1 MAVTIVL
8 IQLPPWAARGGCWL
22 VIGVDFWIAIVV
34 AVGAIAVSAWLWR
47 RLRAVTDARRD
58 ADEELD
64 RLRSF
69 IAVSADWTWE
79 QDTDFRFT
87 YISDSVEKVLGLSP
101 TYCLGKTRR
110 EIAPDSLDHLSFVA
124 HEQQQNLHAPIRN
137 LRMRYKLAEEDIR
150 YVEIDG
156 DPVFEEGGRFLGYRG
171 VGRDVTFLV
180 EAEREAS
187 DTQRRFLSAIEAR
200 SEGISFWDRDDRL
213 RLYNSAYLT
222 LAPGA
227 ESTLREGVRFED
239 YIRAS
244 VNSGVIPDAIG
255 REEQWITN
263 RLEMRKRAPTSH
275 EVVRGDRWLKV
286 SELRTADG
294 WLLQTTL
301 DISESKERES
311 AMRRAVAE
319 AEIANR
325 AKMEFLAVMSH
336 ELRTPLNAIIGF
348 SDVIRNRVL
357 GDAMD
362 TYMRYAEHINE
373 SGTHLLALIND
384 LLDVSRIEAGRLELE
399 ETAFSVSELMGECAR
414 MLRVR
419 ADDKDVDLT
428 VEAGADGEG
437 LRADRRAVKQIIVNL
452 VSNAIKFTP
461 AGGKVRI
468 TAVTDDR
475 GRIQIIVADTGIG
488 IPPDRHDV
496 VFRPFEQLENAHS
509 RRHDGTGLGL
519 YITRNLAEAH
529 KGAIHLDSIVGEGTT
544 VTVTFPA
551 ERTLDLPDQPPL
563 AVARGPETG

>member
-1 MAVTIVL
+1 MI
-8 IQLPPWAARGGCWL
+8 
-22 VIGVDFWIAIVV
+22 IGVDFWIAAVV
-34 AVGAIAVSAWLWR
+34 AIGAIAVSAWLWR
-47 RLRAVTDARRD
+47 RLRILAAVQRRS
-58 ADEELD
+58 AEELD

-69 IAVSADWTWE
+69 IVVSADWTWE
-79 QDTDFRFT
+79 QDAQFRFT
-87 YISDSVEKVLGLSP
+87 YVSDSVEKILGVRPAS
-101 TYCLGKTRR
+101 CIGKTRQ
-110 EIAPDSLDHLSFVA
+110 EVAPDSLDHLAYAA
-124 HEQQQNLHAPIRN
+124 HEQQQSLRAPIRN
-137 LRMRYKLAEEDIR
+137 LRMRFTLHDGEIR
-150 YVEIDG
+150 FVEIDG
-156 DPVFEEGGRFLGYRG
+156 DPMFDENGKFLGYRG
-171 VGRDVTFLV
+171 VGRDVTLLV

-187 DTQRRFLSAIEAR
+187 ETQRRFLSAIEAR
-200 SEGISFWDRDDRL
+200 SEGISFWDRDDQL

-227 ESTLREGVRFED
+227 ETTLREGVRFED

-244 VNSGVIPDAIG
+244 VNSGLIPDAIG
-255 REEQWITN
+255 REEQWIAN

-275 EVVRGDRWLKV
+275 EVVRGDRWLNV

-294 WLLQTTL
+294 WLLQTVL
-301 DISESKERES
+301 DISDAKEREA

-399 ETAFSVSELMGECAR
+399 ESGFSIGELMNECAR

-419 ADDKDVDLT
+419 ADDKDVDLA
-428 VEAGADGEG
+428 VESGGPVDG
-437 LRADRRAVKQIIVNL
+437 LHADRRAVKQIIVNL

-461 AGGKVRI
+461 AGGKVRMRP
-468 TAVTDDR
+468 ALDDR
-475 GRIQIIVADTGIG
+475 SRIQLIISDTGIG
-488 IPPDRHDV
+488 IPADRHDV

-529 KGAIHLDSIVGEGTT
+529 TGAIHLESAVGEGTT

-551 ERTLDLPDQPPL
+551 ERTIDLPTEPPL
-563 AVARGPETG
+563 PLARGPESS

>member
-1 MAVTIVL
+1 ME
-8 IQLPPWAARGGCWL
+8 
-22 VIGVDFWIAIVV
+22 FWIALVV
-34 AVGAIAVSAWLWR
+34 AIGAIIVAVVLWARLVRQGASAR
-47 RLRAVTDARRD
+47 QTGEDI
-58 ADEELD
+58 D

-69 IAVSADWTWE
+69 IAVSSDWTWE
-79 QDTDFRFT
+79 QDDRLRFT
-87 YISDSVEKVLGLSP
+87 YVSEPIEKVLGFTAAS
-101 TYCLGKTRR
+101 CIGKTRR
-110 EIAPDSLDHLSFVA
+110 EIAPDALDHLAFAA
-124 HEQQQNLHAPIRN
+124 HEQIQERRQPIRS
-137 LRMRYKLAEEDIR
+137 LRLRFRLDSGYIR

-156 DPVFEEGGRFLGYRG
+156 DPVFDPSGTFLGYRG
-171 VGRDVTFLV
+171 VGRDVTAQV
-180 EAEREAS
+180 EAEREATE
-187 DTQRRFLSAIEAR
+187 TQRRFLSAIEAR

-255 REEQWITN
+255 REEQWVAN

-275 EVVRGDRWLKV
+275 EMMRGDRWLKV

-301 DISESKERES
+301 DISESKEREA

-399 ETAFSVSELMGECAR
+399 ETGFSMTELMGECAR

-419 ADDKDVDLT
+419 ADDKDVDMT
-428 VEAGADGEG
+428 VDAEGAATG
-437 LRADRRAVKQIIVNL
+437 LHADRRAVKQIIVNL

-461 AGGKVRI
+461 AGGKVRMHC
-468 TAVTDDR
+468 TVDDR
-475 GRIQIIVADTGIG
+475 RRIQLVISDTGIG
-488 IPPDRHDV
+488 IPADRHDV

-529 KGAIHLDSIVGEGTT
+529 KGAIHLESEVGEGTA

-551 ERTLDLPDQPPL
+551 ERTIDLPAEAPR
-563 AVARGPETG
+563 AVARGPEVS

>member
-1 MAVTIVL
+1 MTF
-8 IQLPPWAARGGCWL
+8 
-22 VIGVDFWIAIVV
+22 GVEFWIAAAV
-34 AVGAIAVSAWLWR
+34 AIGAIAISTWLWW
-47 RLRAVTDARRD
+47 RLSALRSVHRSMSR
-58 ADEELD
+58 EVE

-69 IAVSADWTWE
+69 IAVSSDWTWE
-79 QDTDFRFT
+79 QDDQFRFT
-87 YISDSVEKVLGLSP
+87 YVSDSVTKILGLSP
-101 TYCLGKTRR
+101 ELCLGKTRQ
-110 EIAPDSLDHLSFVA
+110 EIAPDALDHLGYTVHA
-124 HEQQQNLHAPIRN
+124 QQLALHAPIRN
-137 LRMRYKLAEEDIR
+137 LRMRCALANGETR

-156 DPVFEEGGRFLGYRG
+156 DPMIDGDNNFLGYRG
-171 VGRDVTFLV
+171 VGRDVTVLV

-187 DTQRRFLSAIEAR
+187 ETQLRFLSAIEAR
-200 SEGISFWDRDDRL
+200 SEGISFWDRDDKL

-222 LAPGA
+222 LAAGA
-227 ESTLREGVRFED
+227 EGALREGVRFED

-255 REEQWITN
+255 REEQWVAK
-263 RLEMRKRAPTSH
+263 RLEMRKRAPSSH
-275 EVVRGDRWLKV
+275 EMLRGDRWLKV
-286 SELRTADG
+286 SELRTSDG

-301 DISESKERES
+301 DISETKEREA
-311 AMRRAVAE
+311 AMRRAVAD

-399 ETAFSVSELMGECAR
+399 ESAFSVTELMGECAR

-419 ADDKDVDLT
+419 ADDKDIDLT
-428 VEAGADGEG
+428 MDMGDAILG
-437 LRADRRAVKQIIVNL
+437 LHADRRAVKQIIVNL

-461 AGGKVRI
+461 AGGKVRM
-468 TAVTDDR
+468 AASVDSHSR
-475 GRIQIIVADTGIG
+475 VQLFVSDTGIG
-488 IPPDRHDV
+488 IPADRHEV

-529 KGAIHLDSIVGEGTT
+529 KGLIHLESVVGEGTT
-544 VTVTFPA
+544 VTVTFPSD
-551 ERTLDLPDQPPL
+551 RTIDLTDDQP
-563 AVARGPETG
+563 AIM

>member
-1 MAVTIVL
+1 METEAEFWVVL
-8 IQLPPWAARGGCWL
+8 AL
-22 VIGVDFWIAIVV
+22 
-34 AVGAIAVSAWLWR
+34 AVGAVALAGVLAAGLRWR
-47 RLRAVTDARRD
+47 SRSLRD
-58 ADEELD
+58 AEAQVE

-79 QDTDFRFT
+79 QNEHLHYTNVSESLRQ
-87 YISDSVEKVLGLSP
+87 VLNVTPES
-101 TYCLGKTRR
+101 CIGKTLR
-110 EIAPDSLDHLSFVA
+110 EVCPDALDEASFVA
-124 HEQQQNLHAPIRN
+124 HEQRQAAREPIRS
-137 LRMRYKLAEEDIR
+137 LRMRHRLADDRIR

-156 DPVFEEGGRFLGYRG
+156 DPVFDEAGSFLGYRG
-171 VGRDVTFLV
+171 VGRDVTV
-180 EAEREAS
+180 QVKAEREATE
-187 DTQRRFLSAIEAR
+187 TQRRFLSAIEAR

-213 RLYNSAYLT
+213 RLFNSAYLT
-222 LAPGA
+222 LAAGA
-227 ESTLREGVRFED
+227 EANLQEGVRFED
-239 YIRAS
+239 YVRAS
-244 VNSGVIPDAIG
+244 VKSGVIPDAIG
-255 REEQWITN
+255 REEEWVAT
-263 RLEMRKRAPTSH
+263 RLQMRRNAPSSH
-275 EVVRGDRWLKV
+275 EMIRGDRCLEV

-294 WLLQTTL
+294 WLLQTVL
-301 DISESKERES
+301 DISDAKEREA

-399 ETAFSVSELMGECAR
+399 DSPFSVNELIGECAR

-419 ADDKDVDLT
+419 ADDKDVDLA
-428 VEAGADGEG
+428 VEDVEIAVC
-437 LRADRRAVKQIIVNL
+437 LLADRRAVKQIVVNL

-461 AGGKVRI
+461 SGGSVRLCYG
-468 TAVTDDR
+468 VDGL
-475 GRIQIIVADTGIG
+475 GRVWIEVDDTGIG
-488 IPPDRHDV
+488 IPIDRQEV

-519 YITRNLAEAH
+519 FITRNLAEAH
-529 KGAIHLDSIVGEGTT
+529 KGVIHLDSTLGKGTS

-551 ERTLDLPDQPPL
+551 ERTIDLPEPDPSAIPRGS
-563 AVARGPETG
+563 AVG

>member
-1 MAVTIVL
+1 LETGAE
-8 IQLPPWAARGGCWL
+8 
-22 VIGVDFWIAIVV
+22 FWIALGT
-34 AVGAIAVSAWLWR
+34 AAGAIVLVGLLSVG
-47 RLRAVTDARRD
+47 LRARNASLRD
-58 ADEELD
+58 AEAQIK

-79 QDTDFRFT
+79 QDEHLRFT
-87 YISDSVEKVLGLSP
+87 HVSESVRKVLSVSP
-101 TYCLGKTRR
+101 QDCLGKTRR
-110 EIAPDSLDHLSFVA
+110 EAFPDAMDNTALAA
-124 HEQQQNLHAPIRN
+124 HEQLQARHAPIRS
-137 LRMRYKLAEEDIR
+137 LRMRHRIENGEFR

-156 DPVFEEGGRFLGYRG
+156 DPVFDDAGIFRGYRG
-171 VGRDVTFLV
+171 VGRDVSLQV
-180 EAEREAS
+180 EAEREATE
-187 DTQRRFLSAIEAR
+187 TQRRFLSAIEAR
-200 SEGISFWDRDDRL
+200 SEGISFWDWDDRL
-213 RLYNSAYLT
+213 RLYNSAYLA

-244 VNSGVIPDAIG
+244 VDSGSIPDAIG
-255 REEQWITN
+255 REEQWIAN
-263 RLEMRKRAPTSH
+263 RLEMRRRAPSSH
-275 EVVRGDRWLKV
+275 ELVRGDRWLKV

-294 WLLQTTL
+294 WLLQTVL
-301 DISESKERES
+301 DISEAKEREA

-384 LLDVSRIEAGRLELE
+384 LLDVSRIEAGRLEIE
-399 ETAFSVSELMGECAR
+399 ESAFSVNELIGECAR

-428 VEAGADGEG
+428 VADAETAVC
-437 LRADRRAVKQIIVNL
+437 LNADRRAVKQIVLNL
-452 VSNAIKFTP
+452 ASNAIKFTP
-461 AGGKVRI
+461 AGGRVRLSYAI
-468 TAVTDDR
+468 DGRRRVQVT
-475 GRIQIIVADTGIG
+475 VADTGIG
-488 IPPDRHDV
+488 IPADRHDV

-519 YITRNLAEAH
+519 FITRNLAEAH
-529 KGAIHLDSIVGEGTT
+529 KGVIHLDSTVGKGTT

-551 ERTLDLPDQPPL
+551 DRTIDLPDPKPS
-563 AVARGPETG
+563 AIPRGSGVA

>member
-1 MAVTIVL
+1 M
-8 IQLPPWAARGGCWL
+8 
-22 VIGVDFWIAIVV
+22 GVDFWIAAFV
-34 AVGAIAVSAWLWR
+34 AIGAIAVSAWLWC
-47 RLRAVTDARRD
+47 RLRALTTAHRKS
-58 ADEELD
+58 AEELD
-64 RLRSF
+64 RMRSF

-79 QDTDFRFT
+79 QDDQLRFT
-87 YISDSVEKVLGLSP
+87 YISDSVTKVLGLSP
-101 TYCLGKTRR
+101 AYCLGKTRK
-110 EIAPDSLDHLSFVA
+110 EIAPDSLDHLAFTA
-124 HEQQQNLHAPIRN
+124 HEQQQNLRAPIRN
-137 LRMRYKLAEEDIR
+137 LRMRYKLHNDDIR

-156 DPVFEEGGRFLGYRG
+156 DPVFDEDGRFLGYRG
-171 VGRDVTFLV
+171 VGRDVTILV

-187 DTQRRFLSAIEAR
+187 ETQRRFLSAIEAR

-227 ESTLREGVRFED
+227 ETTLREGVRFED

-244 VNSGVIPDAIG
+244 VNSGAIPDAIG
-255 REEQWITN
+255 REEQWILN
-263 RLEMRKRAPTSH
+263 RIEMRKRAPSSH
-275 EVVRGDRWLKV
+275 EMVRGDRWLKV

-301 DISESKERES
+301 DISEGKEREA

-399 ETAFSVSELMGECAR
+399 ESGFSIGELMGECAR

-419 ADDKDVDLT
+419 ADDKDVDLA
-428 VEAGADGEG
+428 VEGGDPNDA
-437 LRADRRAVKQIIVNL
+437 LHADRRAVKQIIVNL

-461 AGGKVRI
+461 AGGKVRMR
-468 TAVTDDR
+468 ALMDDR
-475 GRIQIIVADTGIG
+475 SRIQIIVSDTGIG
-488 IPPDRHDV
+488 IPADRHEV
-496 VFRPFEQLENAHS
+496 VFRPFEQLENAHA

-529 KGAIHLDSIVGEGTT
+529 KGAIHLDSVVGEGTT

-551 ERTLDLPDQPPL
+551 ERSIELPKEPPL
-563 AVARGPETG
+563 ALARGPETS

>member
-1 MAVTIVL
+1 METGAEFWVALFV
-8 IQLPPWAARGGCWL
+8 A
-22 VIGVDFWIAIVV
+22 IGALAV
-34 AVGAIAVSAWLWR
+34 AVWLWC
-47 RLRAVTDARRD
+47 RLNTLVPAQRHAH
-58 ADEELD
+58 EELD

-69 IAVSADWTWE
+69 ITVSSDWTWE
-79 QDTDFRFT
+79 QDDQFRFT
-87 YISDSVEKVLGLSP
+87 YVSQSLENVLGLIP
-101 TYCLGKTRR
+101 AFCIGKTRR
-110 EIAPDSLDHLSFVA
+110 EIAPDSLDHLAFAA
-124 HEQQQNLHAPIRN
+124 HEQLQARRAPIRN
-137 LRMRYKLAEEDIR
+137 LRMRHVLDDGEIR

-156 DPVFEEGGRFLGYRG
+156 DPVFDEAGKFLGYRG
-171 VGRDVTFLV
+171 VGRDVTVLV
-180 EAEREAS
+180 EAEREATE
-187 DTQRRFLSAIEAR
+187 TQRRFLSAIEAR

-222 LAPGA
+222 LAAGA
-227 ESTLREGVRFED
+227 ESILREGVRFED

-244 VNSGVIPDAIG
+244 VNSGVIPEAVG
-255 REEQWITN
+255 REEQWIAT
-263 RLEMRKRAPTSH
+263 RMAMRKRAPTSH
-275 EVVRGDRWLKV
+275 EMVRGDRWLKV

-301 DISESKERES
+301 DISDTKEREA
-311 AMRRAVAE
+311 AMRRAVAD

-399 ETAFSVSELMGECAR
+399 ETGFSVNELMSECAR

-419 ADDKDVDLT
+419 ADDKDVDLA
-428 VEAGADGEG
+428 VESEDIALA
-437 LRADRRAVKQIIVNL
+437 LHADRRAVKQIIVNL

-461 AGGKVRI
+461 AGGKVRMRFGI
-468 TAVTDDR
+468 DSR
-475 GRIQIIVADTGIG
+475 KRIQLVVSDTGIG
-488 IPPDRHDV
+488 IPADRHDV

-519 YITRNLAEAH
+519 YITRNLTEAH
-529 KGAIHLDSIVGEGTT
+529 NGAIHLDSEVGEGTV
-544 VTVTFPA
+544 VTVTFPV
-551 ERTLDLPDQPPL
+551 ERTINPPEITPI
-563 AVARGPETG
+563 VVQRGSEVG

>member
-1 MAVTIVL
+1 L
-8 IQLPPWAARGGCWL
+8 I
-22 VIGVDFWIAIVV
+22 IGVDFWIAAAV
-34 AVGAIAVSAWLWR
+34 AIGAIAVSAWLWH
-47 RLRAVTDARRD
+47 RLRALRTAQR
-58 ADEELD
+58 AAATEID
-64 RLRSF
+64 RMRSF
-69 IAVSADWTWE
+69 IAVSSDWTWE
-79 QDTDFRFT
+79 QDDRFRFT
-87 YISDSVEKVLGLSP
+87 YVSDSVEKVLGFSAA
-101 TYCLGKTRR
+101 YCLGKTRQ
-110 EIAPDSLDHLSFVA
+110 EIAPDSLDHLAFAA
-124 HEQQQNLHAPIRN
+124 HEQQQNLRAPIRN
-137 LRMRYKLAEEDIR
+137 LRMRYTLPDGEIR

-156 DPVFEEGGRFLGYRG
+156 DPVFGEAGRFLGYRG

-187 DTQRRFLSAIEAR
+187 ETQRRFLSAIEAR

-227 ESTLREGVRFED
+227 ESILREGVRFED

-255 REEQWITN
+255 REEQWIAN
-263 RLEMRKRAPTSH
+263 RIEMRKRAPSSH
-275 EVVRGDRWLKV
+275 EMVRGDRWLKV

-301 DISESKERES
+301 DISEAKEREA

-399 ETAFSVSELMGECAR
+399 ESSFGISELMGECAR

-419 ADDKDVDLT
+419 ADDKDVDLA
-428 VEAGADGEG
+428 VEGGDPAHG
-437 LRADRRAVKQIIVNL
+437 LHADRRAVKQIVVNL

-461 AGGKVRI
+461 AGGKVLMR
-468 TAVTDDR
+468 AVMD
-475 GRIQIIVADTGIG
+475 GRSRVQIIVSDTGIG
-488 IPPDRHDV
+488 IPADRHDV
-496 VFRPFEQLENAHS
+496 VFRPFEQLENAHA

-529 KGAIHLDSIVGEGTT
+529 KGAIHLDSVVGEGTT

-551 ERTLDLPDQPPL
+551 ERSIELPKEPPL
-563 AVARGPETG
+563 AVARGPEPS

>member
-1 MAVTIVL
+1 M
-8 IQLPPWAARGGCWL
+8 
-22 VIGVDFWIAIVV
+22 GVDFWIAAFV
-34 AVGAIAVSAWLWR
+34 AIGAIAVSAWLWC
-47 RLRAVTDARRD
+47 RLRVLTTAHRKSA
-58 ADEELD
+58 EELD
-64 RLRSF
+64 RMRSF

-79 QDTDFRFT
+79 QDDQLRFT
-87 YISDSVEKVLGLSP
+87 YISDSVTKVLGLSP
-101 TYCLGKTRR
+101 AYCLGKTRK
-110 EIAPDSLDHLSFVA
+110 EIAPDSLDHLAFTA
-124 HEQQQNLHAPIRN
+124 HEQQQNLRAPIRN
-137 LRMRYKLAEEDIR
+137 LRMRYKLHNDEIR

-156 DPVFEEGGRFLGYRG
+156 DPVFDEDGRFLGYRG
-171 VGRDVTFLV
+171 VGRDVTILV

-187 DTQRRFLSAIEAR
+187 ETQRRFLSAIEAR

-227 ESTLREGVRFED
+227 ETTLREGVRFED

-244 VNSGVIPDAIG
+244 VNSGAIPDAIG
-255 REEQWITN
+255 REEQWILN
-263 RLEMRKRAPTSH
+263 RIEMRKRAPSSH
-275 EVVRGDRWLKV
+275 EMVRGDRWLKV

-301 DISESKERES
+301 DISEGKEREA

-399 ETAFSVSELMGECAR
+399 ESGFSIGELMGECAR

-419 ADDKDVDLT
+419 ADDKDVDLA
-428 VEAGADGEG
+428 VEGGDPNDA
-437 LRADRRAVKQIIVNL
+437 LHADRRAVKQIIVNL

-461 AGGKVRI
+461 AGGKVRMR
-468 TAVTDDR
+468 ALMDDR
-475 GRIQIIVADTGIG
+475 SRIQIIVSDTGIG
-488 IPPDRHDV
+488 IPADRHEV
-496 VFRPFEQLENAHS
+496 VFRPFEQLENAHA

-529 KGAIHLDSIVGEGTT
+529 KGAIHLDSVVGEGTT

-551 ERTLDLPDQPPL
+551 ERSIELPKEPPL
-563 AVARGPETG
+563 ALARGPETS

>member
-1 MAVTIVL
+1 ME
-8 IQLPPWAARGGCWL
+8 
-22 VIGVDFWIAIVV
+22 FWIALVV
-34 AVGAIAVSAWLWR
+34 AIGAIIVAVVLWARLVRQGASAR
-47 RLRAVTDARRD
+47 QTGEDI
-58 ADEELD
+58 D

-69 IAVSADWTWE
+69 IAVSSDWTWE
-79 QDTDFRFT
+79 QDDQLRFT
-87 YISDSVEKVLGLSP
+87 YVSEPIEKVLGFTAAS
-101 TYCLGKTRR
+101 CIGKTRR
-110 EIAPDSLDHLSFVA
+110 EIAPDALDHLAFAA
-124 HEQQQNLHAPIRN
+124 HEQIQERRQPIRS
-137 LRMRYKLAEEDIR
+137 LRLRFRLDSGYIR

-156 DPVFEEGGRFLGYRG
+156 DPVFDPSGTFLGYRG
-171 VGRDVTFLV
+171 VGRDVTAQV
-180 EAEREAS
+180 EAEREATE
-187 DTQRRFLSAIEAR
+187 TQRRFLSAIEAR

-255 REEQWITN
+255 REEQWVAN

-275 EVVRGDRWLKV
+275 EMMRGDRWLKV

-301 DISESKERES
+301 DISESKEREA

-399 ETAFSVSELMGECAR
+399 ETGFSMTELMGECAR

-419 ADDKDVDLT
+419 ADDKDVDMT
-428 VEAGADGEG
+428 VDAEGAATG
-437 LRADRRAVKQIIVNL
+437 LHADRRAVKQIIVNL

-461 AGGKVRI
+461 AGGKVRMHC
-468 TAVTDDR
+468 AVDDR
-475 GRIQIIVADTGIG
+475 RRIQLVISDTGIG
-488 IPPDRHDV
+488 IPADRHDV

-529 KGAIHLDSIVGEGTT
+529 KGAIHLESEVGEGTV

-551 ERTLDLPDQPPL
+551 ERTIDLPAEAPR
-563 AVARGPETG
+563 AVARGPEVS

>member
-1 MAVTIVL
+1 M
-8 IQLPPWAARGGCWL
+8 
-22 VIGVDFWIAIVV
+22 GVDFWIAAFV
-34 AVGAIAVSAWLWR
+34 AIGAIAVSAWLWC
-47 RLRAVTDARRD
+47 RLRVLTTAHRKSA
-58 ADEELD
+58 EELD
-64 RLRSF
+64 RMRSF

-79 QDTDFRFT
+79 QDDQLRFT
-87 YISDSVEKVLGLSP
+87 YISDSVTKVLGLSP
-101 TYCLGKTRR
+101 AYCLGKTRK
-110 EIAPDSLDHLSFVA
+110 EIAPDSLDHLAFTA
-124 HEQQQNLHAPIRN
+124 HEQQQNLRAPIRN
-137 LRMRYKLAEEDIR
+137 LRMRYKLHNDEIR

-156 DPVFEEGGRFLGYRG
+156 DPVFDEDGRFLGYRG
-171 VGRDVTFLV
+171 VGRDVTILV

-187 DTQRRFLSAIEAR
+187 ETQRRFLSAIEAR

-227 ESTLREGVRFED
+227 ETTLREGVRFED

-244 VNSGVIPDAIG
+244 VNSGAIPDAIG
-255 REEQWITN
+255 REEQWILN
-263 RLEMRKRAPTSH
+263 RIEMRKRAPSSH
-275 EVVRGDRWLKV
+275 EMVRGDRWLKV

-301 DISESKERES
+301 DISEGKEREA

-399 ETAFSVSELMGECAR
+399 ESGFSIGELMGECAR

-419 ADDKDVDLT
+419 ADDKDVDLA
-428 VEAGADGEG
+428 VEGGDPNDA
-437 LRADRRAVKQIIVNL
+437 LHADRRAVKQIIVNL

-461 AGGKVRI
+461 AGGKVR
-468 TAVTDDR
+468 TRALLDDR
-475 GRIQIIVADTGIG
+475 SRLQIIVSDTGIG
-488 IPPDRHDV
+488 IPADRHEV
-496 VFRPFEQLENAHS
+496 VFRPFEQLENAHA

-529 KGAIHLDSIVGEGTT
+529 TGAIHLDSVVGEGTT

-551 ERTLDLPDQPPL
+551 ERSIELPKEPPL
-563 AVARGPETG
+563 ALARGPETS

>member
-1 MAVTIVL
+1 MILASAAGAV
-8 IQLPPWAARGGCWL
+8 
-22 VIGVDFWIAIVV
+22 
-34 AVGAIAVSAWLWR
+34 AIAGALTVALLARSR
-47 RLRAVTDARRD
+47 SLREAEDQV
-58 ADEELD
+58 E

-79 QDTDFRFT
+79 QDAELRYTSV
-87 YISDSVEKVLGLSP
+87 SDSLRQVLNVSP
-101 TYCLGKTRR
+101 ESCIGKTRR
-110 EIAPDSLDHLSFVA
+110 EVSPHALDDDAFVA
-124 HEQQQNLHAPIRN
+124 HEQLQAAREPIRN
-137 LRMRYKLAEEDIR
+137 LRMRHRLADGRIR

-156 DPVFEEGGRFLGYRG
+156 DPVFNEAGTFLGYRG
-171 VGRDVTFLV
+171 VGRDVTVQV
-180 EAEREAS
+180 EAEREATE
-187 DTQRRFLSAIEAR
+187 TQRRFLSAIEAR

-222 LAPGA
+222 LATGA
-227 ESTLREGVRFED
+227 ETTLQEGVRFED

-244 VNSGVIPDAIG
+244 VESGVIPGAIG
-255 REEQWITN
+255 REEEWIAT
-263 RLEMRKRAPTSH
+263 RLEMRRLAPSSH
-275 EVVRGDRWLKV
+275 EMIRGDRWLEV

-294 WLLQTTL
+294 WLLQTVL
-301 DISESKERES
+301 DISDAKEREA

-399 ETAFSVSELMGECAR
+399 ETAFSVNELIGECAR

-419 ADDKDVDLT
+419 ADDKDVNLA
-428 VEAGADGEG
+428 VEDAGTAVC
-437 LRADRRAVKQIIVNL
+437 LLADRRAVKQIVVNL

-461 AGGKVRI
+461 AGGGVRLRYAIDGRKRVQI
-468 TAVTDDR
+468 TVD
-475 GRIQIIVADTGIG
+475 DTGIG
-488 IPPDRHDV
+488 IPADRQEV

-519 YITRNLAEAH
+519 FITRNLAEAH
-529 KGAIHLDSIVGEGTT
+529 KGMIHLDSTVGKGTT

-551 ERTLDLPDQPPL
+551 ERTLDLSDE
-563 AVARGPETG
+563 ETGAPARDAEAG